1 MLIKGILSNIRKKAN
16 RRISEKL
23 IRSEKR
29 GGKAFTG
36 TRKHPHK
43 KSKLKSEI
51 KIIAPKFI
59 DLYKA
64 RNHTKTMDFIQKL
77 EISSFQAIRSNATL
91 RICFRET
98 MVISAAAGILLLS
111 TIEIIAKNHPSLK
124 VTISRPPNSKQNGD
138 KGTINVVHAVLQ
150 RIGFYKAIRLGP
162 FKTKSFPHVDNWYI
176 GSSTQVDGQNLA
188 DAIKITEDL
197 GVKTSE
203 LYRSGIEAISNAVE
217 HAYSGKVPTNK
228 AFTLKKWWIFVGVI
242 DSRLVILVCD
252 RGHGIPETLP
262 YTQSTKLLGSI
273 KAYLANLYKLKTAKI
288 AHDGDVAQIHAATLV
303 QETRTKLGH
312 RGKGGKDI
320 KSFVKANNDAR
331 LIIFSNKGQY
341 RFVKKNSK
349 HVDLG
354 YNNHHSI
361 GGTIIEWSLPIHVD

>member
-1 MLIKGILSNIRKKAN
+1 MKIKGTISNIKQKAN
-16 RRISEKL
+16 RKISEKL
-23 IRSEKR
+23 IRSEKQ
-29 GGKAFTG
+29 GGKLFTG

-51 KIIAPKFI
+51 KVIAPKFI
-59 DLYKA
+59 DLYKTK
-64 RNHTKTMDFIQKL
+64 NHFKTMDFMHKL
-77 EISSFQAIRSNATL
+77 EAASFQATRSNSTL

-98 MVISAAAGILLLS
+98 MIISAAAGILLLS
-111 TIEIIAKNHPSLK
+111 TIEIIAKKYPNIK
-124 VTISRPPNSKQNGD
+124 VSISRPPNSKQNGE
-138 KGTINVVHAVLQ
+138 KGTVNVVHAVLE
-150 RIGFYKAIRLGP
+150 RIGFYRALRLGP
-162 FKTKSFPHVDNWYI
+162 FKTKPFPHVDNWYI

-188 DAIKITEDL
+188 DAIKITKDL

-217 HAYSGKVPTNK
+217 HAYSDKVPTEK
-228 AFTLKKWWIFVGVI
+228 VFPLKKWWIFVGII
-242 DSRLVILVCD
+242 DARLVILVCD

-262 YTQSTKLLGSI
+262 YTQS
-273 KAYLANLYKLKTAKI
+273 ANLLAEIKSYLTTFYKSKMSKI
-288 AHDGDVAQIHAATLV
+288 ASDGDVAQIHAATLV

-320 KSFVKANNDAR
+320 KSFVKANKDAR

-341 RFVKKNSK
+341 RFVKKNSR

-354 YNNHHSI
+354 YNDHHSI
-361 GGTIIEWSLPIHVD
+361 GGTIIEWSLPINVD